1 MVSNIYTDFIK
12 KTNEPIAFVL
22 GRYITSDL
30 GTVRNLGRKNIL
42 TIVLNPYVKPISS
55 FSKYYKGITCPNPKT
70 NEGEYVNFLLNLG
83 GKLHRKGVLLPN
95 GDAEVLVILKN
106 KNKLEEYYDF
116 SSADFDI
123 TEKLLN
129 KRIFYETIDKLD
141 ILHPKTY
148 FLDDENDV
156 KKICKKIRYPCI
168 VKPVFSDYFI
178 SDFKTKL
185 FIVKTKDEL
194 IEKYKT
200 AIAKN
205 HEVMI
210 QEIIPGGA
218 RKAHGFN
225 AYYDKNYC
233 CNGSFMYRRIREW
246 PHNFGNGC
254 FIESVNI
261 PELEEII
268 TCLIKKIK
276 YYGIVDAEFKMDIRD
291 NKFKLIE
298 INPRCWMQNSLPARC
313 GINLPYMAYMDAIGK
328 RFEKLVFN
336 QKHVKWLFMQEDLYS
351 SFKSFS
357 KNDLSLSEWM
367 DSFKGEKEYAI
378 FSNDDPLPFLVLFTK
393 ALFGVIPCFFKNL
406 KT

>member
-1 MVSNIYTDFIK
+1 M
-12 KTNEPIAFVL
+12 
-22 GRYITSDL
+22 
-30 GTVRNLGRKNIL
+30 
-42 TIVLNPYVKPISS
+42 
-55 FSKYYKGITCPNPKT
+55 
-70 NEGEYVNFLLNLG
+70 
-83 GKLHRKGVLLPN
+83 LLPN
-95 GDAEVLVILKN
+95 GDAEVLAILKN
-106 KNKLEEYYDF
+106 KNKLEKYYDF

-156 KKICKKIRYPCI
+156 KKICKKICYPCI

-205 HEVMI
+205 HEVVI
-210 QEIIPGGA
+210 QEIIPGEA

-246 PHNFGNGC
+246 PHGFGNGC
-254 FIESVNI
+254 FIESVDI
-261 PELEEII
+261 PELEKII
-268 TCLIKKIK
+268 TFLIKKIR
-276 YYGIVDAEFKMDIRD
+276 YHGIVDAEFKKDPRD

-313 GINLPYMAYMDAIGK
+313 GINFPYMAYMDAIGK
-328 RFEKLVFN
+328 SFENQVFN
-336 QKHVKWLFMQEDLYS
+336 KKHVKWLFMQEDFYS
-351 SFKSFS
+351 ALKSISKGELSFH
-357 KNDLSLSEWM
+357 EWM
-367 DSFKGEKEYAI
+367 NSFKGEKEYAI
-378 FSNDDPLPFLVLFTK
+378 FASDDPIPFFVIFTK
-393 ALFGVIPCFFKNL
+393 ALFGFIPYFFKNL